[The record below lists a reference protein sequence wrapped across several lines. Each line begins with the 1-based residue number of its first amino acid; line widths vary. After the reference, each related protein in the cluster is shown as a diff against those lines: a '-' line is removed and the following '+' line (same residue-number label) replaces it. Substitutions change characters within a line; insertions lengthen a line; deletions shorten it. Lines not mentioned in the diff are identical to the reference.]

1 MNELYYSTKCKSLF
15 WITSNS
21 NPIFVPAEMSEV
33 KAAFHKRTDVPVIDQ
48 PVQVRLLPEASRFGS
63 VWVMYV
69 GDYEMPKNEAFL
81 VNDWTM
87 DEWLSVRGDEF
98 GQRE

>member
-1 MNELYYSTKCKSLF
+1 MNELYYSTICKSLF
-15 WITSNS
+15 WITANN
-21 NPIFVPAEMSEV
+21 NPVFVPGEMSEV

-63 VWVMYV
+63 VWVMWV
-69 GDYEMPKNEAFL
+69 GDHGMRKHDAFV

-87 DEWLSVRGDEF
+87 DEWLGVSGDEI
-98 GQRE
+98 EK